1 MKPHTRRT
9 FVTAAALLAPGIGIG
24 LWALIAAAL
33 FLAPLDA
40 EGRAGIAAA
49 LAPAF
54 DHHGVILFA
63 WWLAAAALAALG
75 MRRLV
80 AGYLVAPA
88 RLAEAAQ
95 ALAGDPAAPEV
106 ATQGPAPVRTTAAA
120 LNALAAQRR
129 TLSQDMERLVAE
141 ASRDVAQQRDQL
153 GTLMAQLQQSVV
165 VCNHEG
171 RILLYNARALA
182 LVRRL
187 TGTAS
192 GASGAELIGL
202 GRSIHGVVDRALIA
216 HAREIIARRVARG
229 ESEGVSARFVTTTP
243 SRHLLRV
250 LLAPVGRAAAEAETP
265 GGFVLLLDDITDA
278 YGSETRRDATLTSLT
293 EASRAALASMQA
305 ALDML
310 DYPDL
315 APEEREQFQAVVRE
329 EVTGLGRRLA
339 DLAADAARD
348 LKTRWPLQDM
358 QAADLLAAIA
368 HRIAEETGL
377 TPVAEEADPGLWLS
391 VDSFALIEAVAFLAR
406 NLAESPRGLTL
417 RAERAGAGAHLDLGF
432 SGPLPAAETLAEW
445 QSGSMRSAEG
455 APALS
460 VRDVAERHDGAV
472 WFERDP
478 GGTGGAF
485 RFLLPPAETQEPPA
499 SALASDDARPAY
511 YDFDLF
517 AAAAGS
523 RALDDQPLEA
533 LAYTVFDTETT
544 GLDPSGG
551 DEIIQFGATR
561 IVNGRLLRGECFDAL
576 VDPGRSIPEA
586 GIAVHHITPDMVR
599 GRPRIGAVLPAFHA
613 FAAETVLVGH
623 NVAFD
628 MRFLKLKEAE
638 CRVAFDQPVLDT
650 LLLAGIVHPNAD
662 QHALEAIAGR
672 LGVSVS
678 GRHNALGDALVTAEV
693 FLKLIPLLR
702 QRGIETLGAARV
714 AAEQSWH
721 ARLKY

>member
-9 FVTAAALLAPGIGIG
+9 LVTAAALLAPGIGIG

-40 EGRAGIAAA
+40 EGRAGIVAA

-80 AGYLVAPA
+80 AAYLAPPP

-106 ATQGPAPVRTTAAA
+106 ATQGPAPVRITAAA

-129 TLSQDMERLVAE
+129 TLSKDMERLVAE

-278 YGSETRRDATLTSLT
+278 YESETRRDATLTSLT

-329 EVTGLGRRLA
+329 EVTGLGGRPA
-339 DLAADAARD
+339 DLAADTARD
-348 LKTRWPLQDM
+348 LKTHWPLQDM

-377 TPVAEEADPGLWLS
+377 TPLAEEAAPDLWLS

-485 RFLLPPAETQEPPA
+485 RFLLPPAETQSRRPPPSPRTMRARPITISTCSPPPPAAGRWTTSRWRPLPIRCSTPRPPA
-499 SALASDDARPAY
+499 STP
-511 YDFDLF
+511 
-517 AAAAGS
+517 
-523 RALDDQPLEA
+523 RA
-533 LAYTVFDTETT
+533 
-544 GLDPSGG
+544 
-551 DEIIQFGATR
+551 ATR
-561 IVNGRLLRGECFDAL
+561 SSSSAPPASSTAGCCAASASTRWW
-576 VDPGRSIPEA
+576 IP
-586 GIAVHHITPDMVR
+586 
-599 GRPRIGAVLPAFHA
+599 
-613 FAAETVLVGH
+613 
-623 NVAFD
+623 
-628 MRFLKLKEAE
+628 
-638 CRVAFDQPVLDT
+638 
-650 LLLAGIVHPNAD
+650 
-662 QHALEAIAGR
+662 
-672 LGVSVS
+672 
-678 GRHNALGDALVTAEV
+678 
-693 FLKLIPLLR
+693 
-702 QRGIETLGAARV
+702 AARSPRRGSPSITSPRTWC
-714 AAEQSWH
+714 AG
-721 ARLKY
+721 ARASARCCRPSTPSPPKPCWWATTSPSTCAS